1 MAGQD
6 PSTTISPDEPI
17 GGRAKPALLHIV
29 WKEHETAV
37 PLLEHELSIGRSL
50 GNQVR
55 IESPAVDDVQAR
67 LVREG
72 ASYRFQQVSRSRP
85 TLLSGKAVEDYVLR
99 DGDQLVIAPGT
110 EDAVTLIFDA
120 AASIV
125 IGDLRSVAGISTEEA
140 TAVGKAWRLDLP
152 ANGSLVMGRSPDCDL
167 IMPALTVALQHARLD
182 IRDGRPTISE
192 MGRTSGVYV
201 NGQRVSKREL
211 VDGDVVR
218 LGPFKVVLHGEVIEY
233 QDDAKE
239 VQLDAH
245 DVTRIIG
252 KKQILDDISF
262 SAHPGQ
268 VLAIAGTSGA
278 GKSTLLYALTGIIPP
293 TEGSIM
299 VNGTDLYASFE
310 ALQPLLGY
318 VPQRDILPL
327 QLPVGRALRYV
338 ARLRLPEDVSSEEM
352 DARIEEVMRSL
363 ELHHR
368 RDVVLGSL
376 SGGQQKRAS
385 IAAELIA
392 RPGLFFLDEPTSG
405 LDPGLARRVS
415 EIMRGMANE
424 NSTVVVISHDAE
436 GIQAADKLVFLASG
450 GRVAFIGAPK
460 EALDYFGVNDFADVY
475 PRVESEDSEVW
486 QERFAASPYYQQHVA
501 TVAAP
506 PATGDGHARAAPA
519 AAPAVLAP
527 ARPIGRRRGGVGSWR
542 QFLVSVSRYAETM
555 VRDRVAL
562 IVLLAQAPIIALLLT
577 LVAKPTDFQPPPAA
591 AITQAAAFGIPA
603 AKLAPALTIMLAATA
618 TWFGAINAA
627 REIVKE
633 VPIFLRDRLS
643 GLRILPYLIS
653 KVMVLA
659 VLCVIQVTV
668 LLGIIWLKVDLPSS
682 GVLMWGPLE
691 LWITLLLATFA
702 ALGMGL
708 LVSASVGNPD
718 RAQGLIP
725 ILLIPQLI
733 FIGGPAAGGGAQF
746 ISNFT
751 ITRWSSEAMK
761 ISAEIPYK
769 EAAGGFATS
778 DLLTHWLAL
787 GLMALAFIVLAGV
800 QLWRKR
806 AA

>member
-1 MAGQD
+1 MAEQD
-6 PSTTISPDEPI
+6 PPSATISSGDAA
-17 GGRAKPALLHIV
+17 GRTRAAILHIC
-29 WKEHETAV
+29 WRDHETVV
-37 PLLEHELSIGRSL
+37 PLLEHDVEIGRAL
-50 GNQVR
+50 ACHVTV
-55 IESPAVDDVQAR
+55 ESPALDDVQAR

-72 ASYRFQQVSRSRP
+72 ESYRFHQVSDSRP
-85 TLLSGKAVEDYVLR
+85 TLMDGKAIDNRLLQ
-99 DGDQLVIAPGT
+99 DGDELEVAPGT
-110 EDAVTLIFDA
+110 EDAVTLTYDA
-120 AASIV
+120 PRGIV
-125 IGDLRSVAGISTEEA
+125 IGDLRSVAGVSTEEA
-140 TAVGKAWRLDLP
+140 TAAGKSWRLDLP
-152 ANGSLVMGRSPDCDL
+152 ANGTLIMGRSPDCDL
-167 IMPALTVALQHARLD
+167 VMPALTVALHHARLD
-182 IRDGRPTISE
+182 IRDHQKTISE
-192 MGRTSGVYV
+192 IGHTSGVFV
-201 NGQRVSKREL
+201 NGKRVHSQEL
-211 VDGDVVR
+211 ADGDVVR
-218 LGPFKVVLHGEVIEY
+218 VGPYKISLHGEIIEY
-233 QDDAKE
+233 QDDRQA

-245 DVTRIIG
+245 DVSRVIG

-262 SAHPGQ
+262 TAQPGQ

-293 TEGSIM
+293 TQGSIM

-327 QLPVGRALRYV
+327 ALPVRRALHYV
-338 ARLRLPEDVSSEEM
+338 ARLRLPEDVSPEEM
-352 DARIEEVMRSL
+352 DVRIDEVMHSL

-392 RPGLFFLDEPTSG
+392 KPGLFFLDEPTSG
-405 LDPGLARRVS
+405 LDPGLARRVT

-436 GIQAADKLVFLASG
+436 GIQAADKVVFLASG
-450 GRVAFIGAPK
+450 GKVAFIGAPS
-460 EALDYFGVNDFADVY
+460 EALDYFEVDDFANIY
-475 PRVESEDSEVW
+475 PRVESEDSEIW
-486 QERFAASPYYQQHVA
+486 QQRFAESEHYGRHVA
-501 TVAAP
+501 TVLAP
-506 PATGDGHARAAPA
+506 PAVRAEEGAAEPA
-519 AAPAVLAP
+519 AVHATTA
-527 ARPIGRRRGGVGSWR
+527 IGHERGTVGTWR
-542 QFLVSVSRYAETM
+542 QFAVSVSRYAETM

-562 IVLLAQAPIIALLLT
+562 ILLLAQAPILALLLA
-577 LVAKPTDFQPPPAA
+577 LVAKPGDFQPPPAA
-591 AITQAAAFGIPA
+591 VIDQAALFGIPA
-603 AKLAPALTIMLAATA
+603 AKLAAPLAVMLAATA

-653 KVMVLA
+653 KVIVLA
-659 VLCVIQVTV
+659 LLCVIQVTV
-668 LLGIIWLKVDLPSS
+668 LVGIISLRADLPSS

-691 LWITLLLATFA
+691 IWLTLLLASFA

-733 FIGGPAAGGGAQF
+733 FIGGPALGGGGQF
-746 ISNFT
+746 VSNFT

-761 ISAEIPYK
+761 ITSGIPYK
-769 EAAGGFATS
+769 ETFDGFATS
-778 DLLTHWLAL
+778 DLLLHWLAL
-787 GLMALAFIVLAGV
+787 GLMAVVFLVLAGV

-806 AA
+806 AG